1 MCFKSKDIDAGGR
14 QGIVVKFCYETTTR
28 SFSLIFLLVL
38 GHFTA
43 NLHIHQ
49 TNRKGKWRVELQIC
63 QFCYSWQFR
72 FKLWWGQSLK
82 QMTKIRFPDCGNI
95 VMDNELTTWN
105 ATHRPDLWLLWVFY
119 GIGIHFFFQWNL
131 VTKLVFPLDFS
142 AFYAVRWKAT
152 MKCSGN
158 LGKYNVVGINFTG
171 HRLRCAKM
179 KLSFYF
185 IPFFFF

>member
-95 VMDNELTTWN
+95 IMDNELTTWN

-119 GIGIHFFFQWNL
+119 GIGIHFFFSMKSSYQ
-131 VTKLVFPLDFS
+131 TCFS
-142 AFYAVRWKAT
+142 FRLFCFLCRQVESNNEMLWEPGKIQ
-152 MKCSGN
+152 CSGY
-158 LGKYNVVGINFTG
+158 KF
-171 HRLRCAKM
+171 HRPQTQMCKNET
-179 KLSFYF
+179 
-185 IPFFFF
+185 